1 MKQLVKLCVSMFA
14 AVSGIAQGDS
24 TVTVNGSRVVVT
36 GDSVAVING
45 KVYGGADMVKAKGPV
60 VSQRRSLPAFSGIDM
75 MLSADATYRFAPAPG
90 ITVSA
95 QSDIMSKIKTTV
107 EGGILVIASDGSFT
121 SDKPIKLLI
130 EGPELSRAAVS
141 GSGKLVANGLHVNA
155 VMLQVS
161 GSGSIVAD
169 GTANEVKTTV
179 SGSGS
184 VELASLRAKSVS
196 ADLSGAGLVS
206 AYASESA
213 QVELSGAGNVRIS
226 GNPAKRSV
234 DRSGAGSVRFE

>member
-1 MKQLVKLCVSMFA
+1 MKQLFKLCVSMFA
-14 AVSGIAQGDS
+14 AVSGIAQGDG
-24 TVTVNGSRVVVT
+24 TVIVNGT
-36 GDSVAVING
+36 T
-45 KVYGGADMVKAKGPV
+45 YGGADMVKAKGSV
-60 VSQRRSLPAFSGIDM
+60 VSERRSLPAFYGIDM
-75 MLSADATYRFAPAPG
+75 MLSAEATYRFAPGPG

-107 EGGILVIASDGSFT
+107 EGGILVIAADGSFS
-121 SDKPIKLLI
+121 SDKPIRLLV
-130 EGPELSRAAVS
+130 EGPELSRAVVS
-141 GSGKLVANGLHVNA
+141 GAGKFVANGLHVNA

-169 GTANEVKTTV
+169 GTASEVRATV

-184 VELASLRAKSVS
+184 VELANLRAKSLS
-196 ADLSGAGLVS
+196 ADVSGAGLVS

-213 QVELSGAGNVRIS
+213 EVELSGAGNVRIS
-226 GNPAKRSV
+226 GNPARRSV

>member
-1 MKQLVKLCVSMFA
+1 MFA

-141 GSGKLVANGLHVNA
+141 GKLVANGLHVNA

-213 QVELSGAGNVRIS
+213 QVELSGAGTVRIS
-226 GNPAKRSV
+226 GNPARRSV